1 VKGRRWIQA
10 ESISVEDYMVD
21 QQLLDILC
29 CPETKQSV
37 AVIEQ
42 SVVDKIN
49 THIGAGGLK
58 NRAGEEVKEMIDS
71 GLVREDKRYV
81 YPIRQDIPIMLIDEA
96 IPFEQFV

>member
-71 GLVREDKRYV
+71 GLVREDMRYV
-81 YPIRQDIPIMLIDEA
+81 YPIRQDIPIMLIGEA